1 MPSEFNLSKKNINL
15 VKKIILRVLR
25 TYSQFSPTIPILLLQ
40 SSLAPQLRP
49 YLRGI
54 STPCMGHFILP
65 SAALKKGKVVDEM
78 TPFHPKNTTRLKLI
92 QAYKKVLLLKKKGS
106 VEVAAAAADPWR
118 ALGADDGAAVP
129 VSGVCASAA

>member
-1 MPSEFNLSKKNINL
+1 M
-15 VKKIILRVLR
+15 
-25 TYSQFSPTIPILLLQ
+25 PILLLQ

-65 SAALKKGKVVDEM
+65 SAALEKKKKKGKVVDEM
-78 TPFHPKNTTRLKLI
+78 TPFHPKKQHNSLKEGK
-92 QAYKKVLLLKKKGS
+92 QAYPGIQKGYALKKKGS

-118 ALGADDGAAVP
+118 ALEADDGAAVP